1 MTNVLKPGY
10 ARLCLEVDVPKED
23 ARASGLLGRNA
34 GVDEALEVFRTN
46 TGAVEMSV
54 SFVEVHKGGSQRTG
68 SKTAVHI
75 VSPRKEGEGQ

>member
-1 MTNVLKPGY
+1 MTGVLKPGHV
-10 ARLCLEVDVPKED
+10 RLCLEVDVPKED

-54 SFVEVHKGGSQRTG
+54 SIVEVHKGGSQQAG
-68 SKTAVHI
+68 GKTAVHI
-75 VSPRKEGEGQ
+75 VSPAKGK